1 MGRVVVVG
9 SGDFG
14 RDVVTWLRHDK
25 DYLGADAI
33 AMLDDDD
40 SALALHPQLHSNY
53 AGKITDYVPARGDKL
68 LMGIASPSTKRKLSR
83 WAQQRSIEF
92 STFIHHSAIV
102 AADAQI
108 GQGSIICPNA
118 VVSTSTVLGRLVTV
132 NLATTVDHDA
142 TVGDYTSL
150 MNQVD
155 ITGWAQIGERVFV
168 GSHATVLP
176 QVRVGDEAVIGAG
189 SVVRN
194 DVPPSTTVAGVPART
209 LRVKN

>member
-1 MGRVVVVG
+1 MGRVVVAG

-14 RDVVTWLRHDK
+14 RDVVAWLLHDRQ
-25 DYLGADAI
+25 YLGAHEI
-33 AMLDDDD
+33 LMLDDSE
-40 SALALHPQLHSNY
+40 SALAFHPQLQAHYS
-53 AGKITDYVPARGDKL
+53 GTISDYEPAPGDRL
-68 LMGIASPSTKRKLSR
+68 LMGISSPTAKRKLSR
-83 WAQQRSIEF
+83 WAEGKRIEF

-102 AADAQI
+102 AGGAQI

-118 VVSTSTVLGRLVTV
+118 VISTSAVLGKLVTV

-142 TVGDYTSL
+142 TVGDFTSL

-155 ITGWAQIGERVFV
+155 ITGWARIGEGVFI

-176 QVRVGDEAVIGAG
+176 QVRVGDEAIIGAG

-194 DVPPSTTVAGVPART
+194 DVPPSTTVAGVPARI
-209 LRVKN
+209 LPVKN